1 MENENIKS
9 LETEKLKKEYEALI
23 RENKELIDIIK
34 LNVKMSD
41 LIKKEL
47 ISYKKFAFINS
58 IAFMILAS
66 FLIFFFMN
74 IASR

>member
-1 MENENIKS
+1 MENIEN
-9 LETEKLKKEYEALI
+9 EKLKKEYEALI

-34 LNVKMSD
+34 LNVKISD
-41 LIKKEL
+41 LIKNEL
-47 ISYKKFAFINS
+47 VSYKRFAFINS
-58 IAFMILAS
+58 ISFMILAS